1 MNDKRERRVARAKR
15 SVFAAV
21 LRRRAVFRHA
31 GAVVLALALN
41 LALVLFMVTWLAR
54 SEAARPSSALAV
66 PLEVRPIEPEE
77 MEMAEGP
84 AVDRAAPVPP
94 APPQPTL
101 PEPEVLEVTAPD
113 LSMPEPAPLALEPAE
128 VATASSLAVPAYEGV
143 APPAGPPAP
152 PRPSGGGEDEDGK
165 PALVR
170 PSRGPV
176 LLRPPDLSDYYPR
189 RARMRGTTGATRLR
203 LTIDSGGRV
212 TGVEVL
218 ASRPAGVF
226 DHAARRVGRSLSFRP
241 ALRDGKAVPARVTL
255 RLVWRL
261 ES

>member
-1 MNDKRERRVARAKR
+1 MNGERQKRVTRAKR
-15 SVFAAV
+15 RG
-21 LRRRAVFRHA
+21 LFRHA

-54 SEAARPSSALAV
+54 SEAARPSETLAV

-77 MEMAEGP
+77 MELAEGP
-84 AVDRAAPVPP
+84 AVDQAVPVPP
-94 APPQPTL
+94 IPRQPPL

-113 LSMPEPAPLALEPAE
+113 LSMPEPAPLALETAP
-128 VATASSLAVPAYEGV
+128 VATAFSLAVPAYE
-143 APPAGPPAP
+143 AMAEPASPPAP
-152 PRPSGGGEDEDGK
+152 PQPSGGGEAKEAK

-176 LLRPPDLSDYYPR
+176 LIRPPDLSAYYPR
-189 RARMRGTTGATRLR
+189 RARMRGTTGSTHLR
-203 LTIDSGGRV
+203 LTLDSDGRV
-212 TGVEVL
+212 TAVEVL
-218 ASRPAGVF
+218 ASSPAGVF
-226 DHAARRVGRSLSFRP
+226 EHAAGRVGRSLSFQP
-241 ALRDGKAVPARVTL
+241 ALRQGRPVPARVTL